1 MIERAKEIL
10 KKYYGYD
17 SFKSGQADVI
27 GSLLESRDTLA
38 VMPTGAGKS
47 VCYQIPAA
55 VFDGVTIVI
64 SPLISLMK
72 DQVDVL
78 DNLGL
83 PATYINSSLKGSEV
97 KNRLA
102 QAAQGNYKL
111 IYVAPERLETED
123 FVELLQGIDVSFLAV
138 DEAHCVSQW
147 GHDFRPSYRKI
158 GPFAEKLSKNLLIGA
173 FTATATEGITK
184 DIVKFLNLKRPNVF
198 VTGFDRANLSF
209 AVLRG
214 ENKHR
219 FVRDFL
225 GEDKN
230 KSGIIYAATRKE
242 VDNLFETLG
251 KEGIQCGRYHA
262 GMKEKE
268 RTSAQEAFL
277 KDDIAIIVATNA
289 FGMGIDKSN
298 VRFVVHYNMPKN
310 MEAYYQEA
318 GRAGR
323 DGEPSECI
331 LLFSAHDIMLQK
343 YLIEQTVF
351 SPPRRVNEYKKL
363 QQMVDYC
370 HTSRCLRRYIL
381 EYFGEEEIQDNCDNC
396 SNCSEDYDSADITL
410 EAQKILSCVFRIK
423 ERFGAT
429 VVAEVLKGS
438 QNKKVRQL
446 GFDKLSTYGLMK
458 DYTLLEIRDMI
469 NLLTAEGY
477 LHLTEG
483 KYPVIKLG
491 SGAASVLKQ
500 KERVWQKKRKKKEL
514 VRDDSLFEKLR
525 VLRKEIADRENIPP
539 YIVFADSTL
548 RELSA
553 LCPMDEESML
563 QVKGVGENK
572 LARFGEEFLNII
584 RQHNALGRIM
594 R

>member
-1 MIERAKEIL
+1 MMERAKEIL
-10 KKYYGYD
+10 KRYYGYD
-17 SFKSGQADVI
+17 SFKSGQEKVI
-27 GSLLESRDTLA
+27 RSLLKSRDTLA

-83 PATYINSSLKGSEV
+83 PATFINSSLKGSEV

-102 QAAQGNYKL
+102 EAAKGNYKL

-123 FVELLQGIDVSFLAV
+123 FVELLKGIDISFLAV

-173 FTATATEGITK
+173 FTATATEGISK

-214 ENKHR
+214 ENKSK

-225 GEDKN
+225 GEDKH

-251 KEGIQCGRYHA
+251 REGIQCGRYHA

-268 RTSAQEAFL
+268 RTSAQEDFL
-277 KDDIAIIVATNA
+277 RDDIAIMVATNA

-323 DGEPSECI
+323 DGEPAECI

-351 SPPRRVNEYKKL
+351 SPQRRTNEYKKL

-381 EYFGEEEIQDNCDNC
+381 EYFGEEEIKDNCGNC
-396 SNCSEDYDSADITL
+396 SNCSEDYDSYDITI
-410 EAQKILSCVFRIK
+410 EAQKILSCVFRTR

-446 GFDKLSTYGLMK
+446 GFDSLSTYGLMQ
-458 DYTLLEIRDMI
+458 DYTLQEIKDMI
-469 NLLTAEGY
+469 NLLAAEGY
-477 LHLTEG
+477 LRLTEG
-483 KYPVIKLG
+483 GYPVLKLG
-491 SGAASVLKQ
+491 AGAASVLKQ
-500 KERVWQKKRKKKEL
+500 KERVWQKKRKRKEL

-525 VLRKEIADRENIPP
+525 ILRKSIADREGIPP
-539 YIVFADSTL
+539 YVVFADSTL
-548 RELSA
+548 REMSA
-553 LCPMDEESML
+553 LRPTDGESML

-572 LARFGEEFLNII
+572 LARFGEEFLDVIKQYKAETDN
-584 RQHNALGRIM
+584 
-594 R
+594 